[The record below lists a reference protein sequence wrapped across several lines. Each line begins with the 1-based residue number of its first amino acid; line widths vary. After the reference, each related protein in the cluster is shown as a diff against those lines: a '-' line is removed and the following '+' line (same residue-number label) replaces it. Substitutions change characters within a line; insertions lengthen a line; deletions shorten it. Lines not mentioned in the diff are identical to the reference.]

1 MFGVKNLFSNGFQK
15 INYPTLSYFTLPFL
29 LCLPKL
35 KIQHRIK
42 LFVLTLVCV
51 WYTYTC
57 VHIHVHT
64 CTRKCTHVY
73 TYVYTCVHVRVHIRV
88 HMCTDVHTR
97 VHTYTHTHVGIGW
110 VDFVPEGSIF
120 LLPHLKTM
128 YCINS
133 SNELQFRNFPKF

>member
-1 MFGVKNLFSNGFQK
+1 MVFGVKNLFSNGFQK

-51 WYTYTC
+51 WYTYTY
-57 VHIHVHT
+57 VYT
-64 CTRKCTHVY
+64 YMY
-73 TYVYTCVHVRVHIRV
+73 TYVYTHV
-88 HMCTDVHTR
+88 HMCTHVHTR
-97 VHTYTHTHVGIGW
+97 AHTCTHVYTHTHVGIGW

-120 LLPHLKTM
+120 LLPHLTTM